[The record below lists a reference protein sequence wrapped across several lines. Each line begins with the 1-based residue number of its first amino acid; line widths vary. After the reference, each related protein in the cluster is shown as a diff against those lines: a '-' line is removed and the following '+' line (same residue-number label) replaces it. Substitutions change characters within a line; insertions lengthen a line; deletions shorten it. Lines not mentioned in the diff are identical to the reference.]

1 MDIYWRY
8 ILEPLIWK
16 NLHNVGFMRLGL
28 WSNVEHLHSP
38 MSFFDQPGL
47 QVQLWLSY
55 QSSWHEAF
63 KRHLPVSVLLL
74 RVGLKQ
80 LSTFS

>member
-8 ILEPLIWK
+8 RLEPLIWK

-47 QVQLWLSY
+47 QLQVWVPYPSTHTPFPHMAV
-55 QSSWHEAF
+55 SS
-63 KRHLPVSVLLL
+63 LLL
-74 RVGLKQ
+74 SVVFKQ

>member
-1 MDIYWRY
+1 MDIYWRS

-47 QVQLWLSY
+47 QVQVWVSY
-55 QSSWHEAF
+55 PSTHTPFPHISVSS
-63 KRHLPVSVLLL
+63 LLL
-74 RVGLKQ
+74 SVVFKQ